1 MSAFS
6 DARRLRRIAAG
17 LSLIG
22 LGTLL
27 VAQDPLDPTGGTGFY
42 GAAVGRPGLMTASAL
57 TLLASA
63 VLTVPAIGGIVHQ
76 ARDRG
81 SLLAHLGGLCTLLGA
96 LGHMGLATVYLVM
109 RSLAGG
115 DPAQMRAFED
125 RLNADPALV
134 TFFVLL
140 TSFGIGIA
148 LLTWAAWRAGLIGW
162 WAPALITAVVIVHN
176 VLPDDPPAA
185 VELAALGAIA
195 VVFGRLGVRT
205 LRLSDTDWDVTA
217 TPAPRPATTAPT
229 VPRTSEA

>member
-6 DARRLRRIAAG
+6 DARRLRRIVAG
-17 LSLIG
+17 LG
-22 LGTLL
+22 LLGFGLLL
-27 VAQDPLDPTGGTGFY
+27 VAQDPLDPTDGAGFY
-42 GAAVGRPGLMTASAL
+42 DAAVGRPGLMTASAL

-63 VLTVPAIGGIVHQ
+63 VLTVPAIGGIIHQ

-81 SLLAHLGGLCTLLGA
+81 SLLAHLGGLFTLLGA

-125 RLNADPALV
+125 RLNADAALV
-134 TFFVLL
+134 VFFILL
-140 TSFGIGIA
+140 TSFGIGMA
-148 LLTWAAWRAGLIGW
+148 LLVWAAWRAGLIGW
-162 WAPALITAVVIVHN
+162 WAAALITVVVLVHN

-185 VELAALGAIA
+185 VGLAMLGAIA

-205 LRLSDTDWDVTA
+205 LRLSDTDWD
-217 TPAPRPATTAPT
+217 PAPQRAAQAPPTAQASTTA
-229 VPRTSEA
+229 